1 MDAAKWKRLSALL
14 DEALEQPEHSRL
26 DFIDA
31 QTRDDE
37 DLARSAREM
46 LQRMQ
51 ESGDFLE
58 TGLPDSGQNQANLDI
73 LGQRVG
79 AWRIEGLIGR
89 GGMGAVYAVSRQD
102 SGFEQQG
109 ALKRLPE
116 GSEGDRWRFEAE
128 RQILAR
134 LDHPG
139 LARVYDGGVDHDGQP
154 WMVIERIEG
163 GPIDAWCR
171 DHAADFSTRILKAL
185 EAIEAVAF
193 AHKALVLHRDLKPA
207 NVLIDTS
214 GRARVIDF
222 GIAKQMGLTAR
233 TEGMLPLSAPYAAP
247 ELLTGEPVGPPCDVY
262 GAGALLYELMTGKP
276 PINLEGVPV
285 ALGVGRILDTVPP
298 PLNAATS
305 PVLATARPRQI
316 LDLNAVLQKA
326 LRKPPGDRYANLEG
340 LAEDLRRVLSGAGV
354 EARASES
361 GYRLRRQ
368 LWRWR
373 WPVAAV
379 SAIVLSLSAG
389 LVTTLWQR
397 NEAIAARDAA
407 LAEET
412 RGDAVRQSLY
422 LLLGESAEAGGTDA
436 TGREVLKR
444 ATSRIRQQYVTNPAD
459 AAPLLYA
466 LGELYFYLGDY
477 EEAISVLRTL
487 VLTGEEV
494 GVPPDTL
501 ALARFDLAQAL
512 VRTGAMDEAAGL
524 LQQAQAFW
532 SSDAVKWRTRL
543 IDSRLVEAQIL
554 RPQDPAAAARLLE
567 EALTDHIALHG
578 PANRQ
583 AGIFQNNLGV
593 TLQAMGDLDGARQAM
608 EAAREIWQATGL
620 TETPDALNTANNL
633 AAVET
638 LQGRPEVAAPLFA
651 EALRL
656 RRDLF
661 GPSAATAALLN
672 NYGKV
677 LLQLERPQ
685 EARPLLV
692 EAVDM
697 AVRYSGPGSM
707 LHVAALSGLSEA
719 EVAEGLNGEAAAEK
733 AVSLS
738 GDNPAAQAMAHIAH
752 GRALAHS
759 GKTDPAREALARA
772 EAVLLALGPAG
783 ARLKQTLDSVREKY
797 AL

>member
-14 DEALEQPEHSRL
+14 DEALEQPEHTRL
-26 DFIDA
+26 AFIDA
-31 QTRDDE
+31 QTRDDG
-37 DLARSAREM
+37 DLGQSAREM

-51 ESGDFLE
+51 ASGDFLE
-58 TGLPDSGQNQANLDI
+58 HALPYDGQIRPIPDN

-79 AWRIEGLIGR
+79 TWRIDGLIGR

-102 SGFEQQG
+102 SGFEQHG

-116 GSEGDRWRFEAE
+116 GSEDERWRFEAE

-139 LARVYDGGVDHDGQP
+139 LARVYDGGVDAGDQP
-154 WMVIERIEG
+154 WMVIERIDG
-163 GPIDAWCR
+163 GPIDAWCQEH
-171 DHAADFSTRILKAL
+171 DADFSTRINKVL
-185 EAIEAVAF
+185 EALEAVAF

-207 NVLIDTS
+207 NVLVDTS
-214 GRARVIDF
+214 GRPRVIDF
-222 GIAKQMGLTAR
+222 GIAKQMGLSAR
-233 TEGMLPLSAPYAAP
+233 TEGLLPLSAPYAAP
-247 ELLTGEPVGPPCDVY
+247 ELLTGDPVGPPCDVY
-262 GAGALLYELMTGKP
+262 GAAALLYELMTGKP

-285 ALGVGRILDTVPP
+285 ALGVGRILDTVPA
-298 PLNAATS
+298 PLSAAS
-305 PVLATARPRQI
+305 APVLATARSRQI
-316 LDLNAVLQKA
+316 TDLNAVLQKA
-326 LRKPPGDRYANLEG
+326 LRKPPADRYATLEA
-340 LAEDLRRVLSGAGV
+340 LAEDLRRVLSGEGV
-354 EARASES
+354 KARDGEK

-368 LWRWR
+368 LWQWR
-373 WPVAAV
+373 WPVTAAA
-379 SAIVLSLSAG
+379 AIMLSLSAG

-412 RGDAVRQSLY
+412 RGDAVRQSLF
-422 LLLGESAEAGGTDA
+422 LLLGESAEAGGNDA

-444 ATSRIRQQYVTNPAD
+444 ATSRIRQQYVNKPGD
-459 AAPLLYA
+459 AAPLLHA

-487 VLTGEEV
+487 VLTGAEA
-494 GVPPDTL
+494 GVPPETL
-501 ALARFDLAQAL
+501 ALARFDLAQSL
-512 VRTGAMDEAAGL
+512 VRTGGMDEAAGL
-524 LQQAQAFW
+524 LRQAQAFW
-532 SSDAVKWRTRL
+532 SSEPAKWRTRL

-554 RPQDPAAAARLLE
+554 RASDPAAAALLLE
-567 EALTDHIALHG
+567 KALEDHIALHG
-578 PANRQ
+578 AANRQ

-593 TLQAMGDLDGARQAM
+593 SLQTMGDMDGARRAM

-656 RRDLF
+656 RENLF
-661 GPSAATAALLN
+661 GPSAATAALMN

-677 LLQLERPQ
+677 LLQLERAD
-685 EARPLLV
+685 EARPLLQ

-697 AVRYSGPGSM
+697 AARYSGPGSM

-719 EVAEGLNGEAAAEK
+719 EVAAGTSGETTAEK
-733 AVSLS
+733 AVKLA
-738 GDNPAAQAMAHIAH
+738 GENPVARAMANIAH
-752 GRALAHS
+752 GRALAHAD
-759 GKTDPAREALARA
+759 KPDLARDALARA
-772 EAVLLALGPAG
+772 EADLQAIGPPG
-783 ARLKQTLDSVREKY
+783 ARLQQAAEAVRAKY
-797 AL
+797 GL